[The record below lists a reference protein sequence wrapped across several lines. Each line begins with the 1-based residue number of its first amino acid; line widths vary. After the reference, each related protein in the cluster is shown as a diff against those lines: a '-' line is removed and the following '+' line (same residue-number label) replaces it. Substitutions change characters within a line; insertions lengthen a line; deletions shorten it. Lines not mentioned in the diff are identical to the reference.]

1 MANLKELSK
10 KKEGLARGH
19 RLCVGCGEGTAVRQI
34 LLAAPRPL
42 VCAVATG
49 CLEVSTTVYPYT
61 SWNCSY
67 IHLGFEN
74 AAATLSG
81 VEAAYEAL
89 KARGKVEKE
98 FYFIAFAGDGGTY
111 DIGLQSLSGALERG
125 HRMLYV
131 CLDNGAYMNTGIQRS
146 GSTPLGAWTT
156 TTPVGK
162 KEPGN
167 LDWRKDLTAIAA
179 AHRGTYVAQATIS
192 HWKDL
197 TQKVEKALSHP
208 GPSLINVLAPCPR
221 GWRTKES
228 QTVKLARLAV
238 ETCYWP
244 LFEVENG
251 KWKITVKPRE
261 IKPIEEWLKIQG
273 RFKHLFSK
281 EENRVIV
288 DKIQQKISSEWE
300 RLLALSSL

>member
-10 KKEGLARGH
+10 NKEGLVGGH
-19 RLCVGCGEGTAVRQI
+19 RLCAGCGEGTAVRQV

-61 SWNCSY
+61 SWNCSL
-67 IHLGFEN
+67 IHTAFEN
-74 AAATLSG
+74 TAATLSG
-81 VEAAYEAL
+81 VEAAFNAL
-89 KARGKVEKE
+89 KAKGKIKE
-98 FYFIAFAGDGGTY
+98 NFHFIAFAGDGGTY
-111 DIGLQSLSGALERG
+111 DIGLQALSGALERG
-125 HRMLYV
+125 HRLLYV

-146 GSTPLGAWTT
+146 SATPLGAWTT

-162 KEPGN
+162 KEPGK
-167 LDWRKDLTAIAA
+167 LGWRKDLATIAS
-179 AHRGTYVAQATIS
+179 AHSGTYVAQATIS

-197 TQKVEKALSHP
+197 TQKVKKALAHN
-208 GPSLINVLAPCPR
+208 GPSLINILAPCPR

-228 QTVKLARLAV
+228 QSVRLARLAV

-244 LFEVENG
+244 LFEVDGG
-251 KWKITVKPRE
+251 KWQVNFKPRE
-261 IKPIEEWLKIQG
+261 KKPIEEWLKLQG
-273 RFKHLFSK
+273 RFKHLFK
-281 EENRVIV
+281 EENRHLIE
-288 DKIQQKISSEWE
+288 KIQSYIDAEWE